1 VPNRQG
7 ELFLGEAPQ
16 HSAISVTPLKPA
28 GVERRRNNG
37 FSPAHI
43 WGSWIGWRVTLMVFA
58 VVFLIQSSV
67 CFLMMRVYEIEQL
80 ASLREIARTALAQSI
95 HDQAGAPLEQVETKR
110 LLTQTVIQG
119 LAVYNLDYSPLTNY
133 GTPLTLRPKPD
144 KKNPGD
150 YRSDDG
156 ARYEVAF
163 ASNEIGHPYN
173 VIAGLDASDVARRVT
188 DHTHQ
193 ALRIFFALSVFVT
206 GLLIVAMN
214 QLLLA
219 PMMRRNDTLVRQ
231 MNSDVEDRIRKIA
244 YYDTLTGLPNR
255 TFFLE
260 NLEESIKNKT
270 HGPDTTLAVM
280 CVDIDHFKDINDAM
294 GHDVGDKLLE
304 VIAQRL
310 VQSVPETSVVARAS
324 ADEFVLMVPLPE
336 GQSDSSLLAE
346 KILMSMQEPMEIVH
360 ENILIRASI
369 GVAHYPLDGIEALHI
384 LKNADIALNR
394 AKAEGRA
401 TVRYY
406 SKDFD
411 QMVRQRAMIL
421 RDLRKALEQ
430 NQLQVFY
437 HPQFDLRTGQ
447 MIGCEALLRWWKPD
461 SSKEGGKFISPAE
474 FIPVAEQSGLIVPIG
489 EFVMRV
495 ACATAKSWQDRGM
508 PPIRMAINIS
518 GVQFH
523 RSDIVSLVA
532 DVLKATGLA
541 PEYLELELTES
552 IFIEDAQGAINILDQ
567 LHEQGVE
574 LSVDDFGTGY
584 SSLSYL
590 RQFPIDRLKID
601 QSFIRTSL
609 LNINDRMITRAI
621 INIGHS
627 LGLRVIAEGVE
638 TKDHE
643 ELLKEENCDEVQGFK
658 YSKPIPAE
666 KFWDFALAYNESQA
680 KNNKMWIVE

>member
-1 VPNRQG
+1 M
-7 ELFLGEAPQ
+7 GEAQQ
-16 HSAISVTPLKPA
+16 HSATAVMPQKAADANSRQGNRSSTL
-28 GVERRRNNG
+28 N
-37 FSPAHI
+37 I
-43 WGSWIGWRVTLMVFA
+43 WGSWIGWRVTLMVF
-58 VVFLIQSSV
+58 VIVLLIQTSV
-67 CFLMMRVYEIEQL
+67 CFAMMNVYEIDQL
-80 ASLREIARTALAQSI
+80 SGLREIARTALAQSL
-95 HDQAGAPLEQVETKR
+95 HDRPDAPLEQADAKKMMA
-110 LLTQTVIQG
+110 QTVIQG
-119 LAVYNLDYSPLTNY
+119 FAVYNLDYSLIARYGAPLALS
-133 GTPLTLRPKPD
+133 PRAD
-144 KKNPGD
+144 KKDPGF
-150 YRSDDG
+150 YRSQDG
-156 ARYEVAF
+156 LSYEVSF
-163 ASNEIGHPYN
+163 TSNEIGHPYN
-173 VIAGLDASDVARRVT
+173 IIANLDASDIVHRVAG
-188 DHTHQ
+188 HTIQ
-193 ALRIFFALSVFVT
+193 TLKIFFALSIFVT
-206 GLLIVAMN
+206 GILVVAMN

-219 PMMRRNDTLVRQ
+219 PMLRRNDSLVKK
-231 MNSDVEDRIRKIA
+231 MNSEVEDRIRKIA

-270 HGPDTTLAVM
+270 HGEDSTLAIM

-310 VQSVPETSVVARAS
+310 VQSVPERAVVARAS
-324 ADEFVLMVPLPE
+324 ADEFVVMVPLPE
-336 GQSDSSLLAE
+336 GQSDSSMLAE
-346 KILMSMQEPMEIVH
+346 KILSSMQEPMEIVH
-360 ENILIRASI
+360 ENILVRASI
-369 GVAHYPLDGIEALHI
+369 GVAHYPLDGNEALHI

-430 NQLQVFY
+430 KELQVFY
-437 HPQFDLRTGQ
+437 HPQFDLRTGA
-447 MIGCEALLRWWKPD
+447 MIGCEALIRWFKPD
-461 SSKEGGKFISPAE
+461 GSKEGGKFISPAE

-489 EFVMRV
+489 EYVIRV

-508 PPIRMAINIS
+508 PPIRMAVNIS

-523 RSDIVSLVA
+523 RSDIVSMVA
-532 DVLKATGLA
+532 DVLHETRLEAK
-541 PEYLELELTES
+541 YLELELTES

-567 LHEQGVE
+567 FHELGVE

-658 YSKPIPAE
+658 YSKPIPAD
-666 KFWDFALAYNESQA
+666 KFWDFTISYNDSLA